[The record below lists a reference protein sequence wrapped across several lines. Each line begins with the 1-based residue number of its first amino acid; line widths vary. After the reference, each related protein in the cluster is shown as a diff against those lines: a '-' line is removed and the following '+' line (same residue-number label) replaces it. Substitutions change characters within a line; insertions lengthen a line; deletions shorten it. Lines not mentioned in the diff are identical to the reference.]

1 MTVSRFVVLAAP
13 RTGSNWLCS
22 MLDSHPEVLCHHEL
36 FNPAGI
42 HAALSWRGGA
52 VDAVDVGA
60 VLGTQAERDRAPL
73 DFVARVWSRARGCR
87 AVGFKLNRGQN
98 EAAFTAVL
106 ADRGVRKILLR
117 RDNRLKTFVSE
128 RIAARTGLWE
138 SYPDSPRSQEQ
149 VRIRVDLGELRRHID
164 ENRAYY
170 GSLTAELAGQDVLAL
185 RYEDLVADGA
195 HASETGAWRPV
206 FDFLGVGAAE
216 LKAETRK
223 QNATDLRQIILN
235 FDEVAA
241 ALQGTELEAELYALS
256 C

>member
-22 MLDSHPEVLCHHEL
+22 MLDSHPAVLCHHEL

-52 VDAVDVGA
+52 VDLDAA
-60 VLGTQAERDRAPL
+60 LGTMEERDRAPL
-73 DFVARVWSRARGCR
+73 AFLERVWSQSCGCR

-98 EAAFTAVL
+98 ETAFAAAL
-106 ADRGVRKILLR
+106 ADPGIWKIVLR

-128 RIAARTGLWE
+128 RIAACTGLWE
-138 SYPDSPRSQEQ
+138 SYPDSPQSDGQ

-170 GSLTAELAGQDVLAL
+170 DSLTAELAGQDVLAV
-185 RYEDLVADGA
+185 RYEDLVTSSD
-195 HASETGAWRPV
+195 AWRPV
-206 FDFLGVGAAE
+206 FDFLAVGVAE
-216 LKAETRK
+216 LHAETRK
-223 QNATDLRQIILN
+223 QNATDLREILLN

-241 ALQGTELEAELYALS
+241 ALRGTELEAELYALS

>member
-1 MTVSRFVVLAAP
+1 MTRRFVVLAAP

-22 MLDSHPEVLCHHEL
+22 MLDSHPGILCHHEL

-42 HAALSWRGGA
+42 HVALSWRGGA
-52 VDAVDVGA
+52 VDVDA

-73 DFVARVWSRARGCR
+73 EFLDRVWSRSHGCR

-98 EAAFTAVL
+98 EAAFAAAL
-106 ADRGVRKILLR
+106 ADLGARKILLR

-138 SYPDSPRSQEQ
+138 SYPDSPRSDGQ
-149 VRIRVDLGELRRHID
+149 VRIRVDLGELRRHVD

-170 GSLTAELAGQDVLAL
+170 AALTAALGGQPVLAL
-185 RYEDLVADGA
+185 RYEDLVATA
-195 HASETGAWRPV
+195 GAWRPV
-206 FDFLGVGAAE
+206 FDVLEVEPAA
-216 LKAETRK
+216 LHAETRK
-223 QNATDLRQIILN
+223 QNATDLREIIVN
-235 FDEVAA
+235 FAEVAA
-241 ALQGTELEAELYALS
+241 ALRGTELEPELHALS

>member
-1 MTVSRFVVLAAP
+1 MTRRFAVLAAP

-22 MLDSHPEVLCHHEL
+22 MLDSHPEILCHHEL

-42 HAALSWRGGA
+42 HVALSWRGGA
-52 VDAVDVGA
+52 VDVES

-73 DFVARVWSRARGCR
+73 AFLERAWSRPRGCR

-98 EAAFTAVL
+98 EAAFAAVL

-138 SYPDSPRSQEQ
+138 SYPDSPRSDGQ
-149 VRIRVDLGELRRHID
+149 VRIRVDLGELRRHIG

-170 GSLTAELAGQDVLAL
+170 DSLTAELAGQEVLAV
-185 RYEDLVADGA
+185 RYEDLVTSA
-195 HASETGAWRPV
+195 GAWQSV
-206 FDFLGVGAAE
+206 FDFLGVGTAE
-216 LKAETRK
+216 LRAETRK
-223 QNATDLRQIILN
+223 QNATDLRQVILN

-241 ALQGTELEAELYALS
+241 ALQGTELEAELHALS

>member
-1 MTVSRFVVLAAP
+1 MTVLLGPRRFVVLAAP

-22 MLDSHPEVLCHHEL
+22 MLGSHPDILCHHEL

-52 VDAVDVGA
+52 VDVESA
-60 VLGTQAERDRAPL
+60 LGTQAERDRAPL
-73 DFVARVWSRARGCR
+73 AFLARVWSRTEGRR

-98 EAAFTAVL
+98 EAAFAAVL

-138 SYPDSPRSQEQ
+138 SYPGSPQSDWQ
-149 VRIRVDLGELRRHID
+149 VRIRVDLDELRRHID

-170 GSLTAELAGQDVLAL
+170 DSLTAEIDGQDVLAV
-185 RYEDLVADGA
+185 RYEDLVSS
-195 HASETGAWRPV
+195 SEAWRPV
-206 FDFLGVGAAE
+206 FGFLGVGAAE
-216 LKAETRK
+216 LHAETRK
-223 QNATDLRQIILN
+223 QNATDLREIILN

-241 ALQGTELEAELYALS
+241 ALRGTELEAELHARS

>member
-1 MTVSRFVVLAAP
+1 MTRRFAVLAAP

-22 MLDSHPEVLCHHEL
+22 MLDSHPEILCHHEL

-42 HAALSWRGGA
+42 HVALSWRGGA
-52 VDAVDVGA
+52 VDVDA

-73 DFVARVWSRARGCR
+73 AFLDRAWSQPRGCR

-106 ADRGVRKILLR
+106 ADPGVRKILLR

-138 SYPDSPRSQEQ
+138 SYPDSPRSGEQ

-170 GSLTAELAGQDVLAL
+170 ESLTAELAGQDVLAL
-185 RYEDLVADGA
+185 RYEDLVDVPAQPA
-195 HASETGAWRPV
+195 EAWRPV

-235 FDEVAA
+235 FAEVAA
-241 ALQGTELEAELYALS
+241 ALRGTELEAELHALS